1 MSDNNN
7 TFDYIVIGGGTSGS
21 ILTNRLSANGSTVC
35 LLEAGPKDTNPYI
48 HIPAGY
54 IKNIFSK
61 KLTWNFFSEPSPH
74 TNLRSFSLPQGRV
87 LGGSSSINGLNYV
100 RGQQYDYDNWEKL
113 GNIGWGYKDV
123 LPYFMKSENRISS
136 KMSDSRGSKG
146 ELPITDLDLIH
157 PLCEAFLKG
166 TDLLGIPQETRIIIV
181 ETNMVQDIFKEQ
193 YSMVC
198 DTVLQKLF

>member
-1 MSDNNN
+1 MSNRVREYMNDNKKKGVHELINGALNSTLSRTIN
-7 TFDYIVIGGGTSGS
+7 TSLTTFCVLLIIFIFGGE
-21 ILTNRLSANGSTVC
+21 V
-35 LLEAGPKDTNPYI
+35 
-48 HIPAGY
+48 
-54 IKNIFSK
+54 KNIFSK

-100 RGQQYDYDNWEKL
+100 RGQKYDYDNWEKL

-123 LPYFMKSENRISS
+123 LPYFIKSENRISS
-136 KMSDSRGSKG
+136 KASDNRGTKG

-166 TDLLGIPQETRIIIV
+166 A
-181 ETNMVQDIFKEQ
+181 
-193 YSMVC
+193 
-198 DTVLQKLF
+198 DT

>member
-61 KLTWNFFSEPSPH
+61 KLTWNFYAHFNS
-74 TNLRSFSLPQGRV
+74 
-87 LGGSSSINGLNYV
+87 
-100 RGQQYDYDNWEKL
+100 
-113 GNIGWGYKDV
+113 
-123 LPYFMKSENRISS
+123 
-136 KMSDSRGSKG
+136 
-146 ELPITDLDLIH
+146 
-157 PLCEAFLKG
+157 
-166 TDLLGIPQETRIIIV
+166 
-181 ETNMVQDIFKEQ
+181 
-193 YSMVC
+193 
-198 DTVLQKLF
+198 